1 MKLVLPLALLLSV
14 LLWALA
20 APSGVPGRIAPDA
33 LSLDELLM
41 LYGHMPR
48 GAMALV
54 AGACLGLSGALLQVV
69 LRNPIADPSTLGIS
83 SGAQLALVAVTVL
96 SPGLLGW
103 GRAPV
108 ALAGAFAAAAT
119 FRFPHRSPAT
129 ASSSSPTPM
138 GAWRRSTP
146 SSWIP
151 RAMFH

>member
-1 MKLVLPLALLLSV
+1 MKLVLPLALLLSA

-20 APSGVPGRIAPDA
+20 APSGLPDRLAPEA

-96 SPGLLGW
+96 YSPLL
-103 GRAPV
+103 
-108 ALAGAFAAAAT
+108 
-119 FRFPHRSPAT
+119 S
-129 ASSSSPTPM
+129 
-138 GAWRRSTP
+138 
-146 SSWIP
+146 
-151 RAMFH
+151 